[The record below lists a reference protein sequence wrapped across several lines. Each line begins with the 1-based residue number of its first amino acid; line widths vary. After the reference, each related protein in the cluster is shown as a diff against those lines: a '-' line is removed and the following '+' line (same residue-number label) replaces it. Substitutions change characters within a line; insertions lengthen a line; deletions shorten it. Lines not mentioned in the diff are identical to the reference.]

1 VPLARAARLGAPPS
15 SSRQSSFYQ
24 FLPSLPDSLLPIQLL
39 DLAAEHAAYQPELD
53 AAWRETVRES
63 AFIQGPA
70 VGQFA
75 AELGAHVGA
84 YVVPCANGTDALTL
98 ALLSL
103 ALPAGSEVIVPAF
116 TYVAT
121 LEAAA
126 LLGLTPVLVDVRPDT
141 FNVDPAAVRAALTPR
156 TGAVIAVHLFGQCAD
171 LEELASICRAAGV
184 ALIEDNAQA
193 LGATFTFA
201 NGHTAYAGTVGE
213 VGTTS
218 FFPSKNLGCLGD
230 GGALFTRDAARADLL
245 RQLANHGQSQKY
257 HHKRIG
263 LNSRLDTLQA
273 ALLCVKLRHLPAAQ
287 AARQAIAARYDA
299 ALASL
304 PGLQVPTRE
313 PRSSHVFHQYTIT
326 VAGPGRRDALQAYL
340 TAQGIASAIYYPLPV
355 HRQPAYTYLGYA
367 PGQFPVAERLCQQV
381 LSLPVHP
388 GLTQAQVA
396 YLVEALAAGLEHS
409 R

>member
-1 VPLARAARLGAPPS
+1 M
-15 SSRQSSFYQ
+15 
-24 FLPSLPDSLLPIQLL
+24 L
-39 DLAAEHAAYQPELD
+39 DLAAEHVAYQAELD
-53 AAWRETVRES
+53 AAWQATVREA

-75 AELGAHVGA
+75 AELGAHLGGA
-84 YVVPCANGTDALTL
+84 HVVPCANGTDALTL

-103 ALPAGSEVIVPAF
+103 NLPPGAEVIVPAF

-126 LLGLTPVLVDVRPDT
+126 LLGLTPVLVEVLPDT

-156 TGAVIAVHLFGQCAD
+156 TGAVVAVHLFGQCSD
-171 LEELASICRAAGV
+171 LEELTLICRAAGV

-201 NGHTAYAGTVGE
+201 SGRVAYAGTVGE

-230 GGALFTRDAARADLL
+230 GGALFIRDAARAALL

-257 HHKRIG
+257 LHQRIG

-273 ALLCVKLRHLPAAQ
+273 ALLRVKLRHLPAAQ
-287 AARQAIAARYDA
+287 AARQALAARYDA
-299 ALASL
+299 ALAGW
-304 PGLQVPTRE
+304 PGLCIPARE
-313 PRSSHVFHQYTIT
+313 GRSSHVFHQYTLKIDG
-326 VAGPGRRDALQAYL
+326 VGRRDAVQAYL
-340 TAQGIASAIYYPLPV
+340 QAHGVPSAVYYPLPV
-355 HRQPAYTYLGYA
+355 HAQPAYAHLGYRL
-367 PGQFPVAERLCQQV
+367 GQFPVAERLCQQV

-388 GLTQAQVA
+388 GLSEAQQAHVVA
-396 YLVEALAAGLEHS
+396 MLGQACAGPRAS
-409 R
+409 

>member
-1 VPLARAARLGAPPS
+1 MLSA
-15 SSRQSSFYQ
+15 
-24 FLPSLPDSLLPIQLL
+24 LPSPPISLL
-39 DLAAEHAAYQPELD
+39 DLAAEHAAYQGELD
-53 AAWRETVRES
+53 AAWHDTLLAG

-70 VGQFA
+70 VGEFA
-75 AELGAHVGA
+75 AELGAYLGGVHM
-84 YVVPCANGTDALTL
+84 VPCANGTDALTL

-103 ALPAGSEVIVPAF
+103 ALTPGTEVIVPAF

-126 LLGLTPVLVDVRPDT
+126 LLGLRPVLVDVRPDT
-141 FNVDPAAVRAALTPR
+141 FNLDPAAVRAALTPS

-171 LEELASICRAAGV
+171 LEEISSICRVAGV

-201 NGHTAYAGTVGE
+201 SGKTAYAGTVGE

-230 GGALFTRDAARADLL
+230 GGALYTRDAARAALL

-257 HHKRIG
+257 HHQHIG

-273 ALLCVKLRHLPAAQ
+273 ALLRVKLRHLPAAQ
-287 AARQAIAARYDA
+287 AARQAVAARYDV
-299 ALASL
+299 ALSDIRDL
-304 PGLQVPTRE
+304 KIPVRD

-326 VAGPGRRDALQAYL
+326 LEERGQRDALQQQL
-340 TAQGIASAIYYPLPV
+340 KNQDIPTAVYYPLPV
-355 HRQPAYTYLGYA
+355 PAQPAYAYLGCQA
-367 PGQFPVAERLCQQV
+367 EQFPVAERLCGQV
-381 LSLPVHP
+381 LSLPIHP
-388 GLTQAQVA
+388 GLTVAQQAHIVTSLRA
-396 YLVEALAAGLEHS
+396 FFEK
-409 R
+409 

>member
-1 VPLARAARLGAPPS
+1 M
-15 SSRQSSFYQ
+15 
-24 FLPSLPDSLLPIQLL
+24 PDLFPIHLL
-39 DLAAEHAAYQPELD
+39 DLAAEHAAYQAELD
-53 AAWRETVRES
+53 AAWRETVQQA

-70 VGQFA
+70 VGEFA
-75 AELGAHVGA
+75 TELGAHLGGA
-84 YVVPCANGTDALTL
+84 HVVPCANGTDALTL

-103 ALPAGSEVIVPAF
+103 GLPPGTEVIVPAF

-126 LLGLTPVLVDVRPDT
+126 LLGLKPVLVDVLPDT

-156 TGAVIAVHLFGQCAD
+156 TGAVVVVHLFGQCAD
-171 LEELASICRAAGV
+171 LEELTAICQPAGV

-193 LGATFTFA
+193 LGATFSFA
-201 NGHTAYAGTVGE
+201 SGATAYAGTVGE

-230 GGALFTRDAARADLL
+230 GGALFTRDAACASLL

-257 HHKRIG
+257 RHQRIG

-273 ALLCVKLRHLPAAQ
+273 ALLRVKLRHLPAAQ
-287 AARQAIAARYDA
+287 HRRQAVAVRYDA

-304 PGLQVPTRE
+304 PGLHLPARD
-313 PRSSHVFHQYTIT
+313 PRSSHVFHQYTIK
-326 VAGPGRRDALQAYL
+326 VEGAGRRDALQAHL
-340 TAQGIASAIYYPLPV
+340 QAHGVPSAVYYPLPV
-355 HRQPAYTYLGYA
+355 HAQPAYAYLGYRL
-367 PGQFPVAERLCQQV
+367 GQFPVAERLCRQV

-388 GLTQAQVA
+388 ELSEAQVA
-396 YLVEALAAGLEHS
+396 YVAAVVS
-409 R
+409 AF

>member
-1 VPLARAARLGAPPS
+1 MSPLPLPP
-15 SSRQSSFYQ
+15 
-24 FLPSLPDSLLPIQLL
+24 IHLL
-39 DLAAEHAAYQPELD
+39 DLVAEHAAYQAELEE
-53 AAWRETVRES
+53 AWRHTVQQA

-70 VGQFA
+70 VGEFA
-75 AELGAHVGA
+75 AELGAHLGGA
-84 YVVPCANGTDALTL
+84 HVVPCANGTDALTL

-103 ALPAGSEVIVPAF
+103 TLPPGTEVIVPAF

-126 LLGLTPVLVDVRPDT
+126 LLGLKPVLVDVLPDT
-141 FNVDPAAVRAALTPR
+141 FNIDPAAVRAALTPR
-156 TGAVIAVHLFGQCAD
+156 TGAVVAVHLFGQCAD
-171 LEELASICRAAGV
+171 LEALTAICRAAKV

-193 LGATFTFA
+193 LGATFTCA
-201 NGHTAYAGTVGE
+201 SGETAYAGTVGE

-257 HHKRIG
+257 RHQRIG

-273 ALLCVKLRHLPAAQ
+273 ALLRVKLRHLPAAQ
-287 AARQAIAARYDA
+287 AARQAVAARYDA

-304 PGLQVPTRE
+304 PGLQIPARDA
-313 PRSSHVFHQYTIT
+313 RSSHVFHQYTIK
-326 VAGPGRRDALQAYL
+326 VKDAGRRDALQAHL
-340 TAQGIASAIYYPLPV
+340 KAHGVPSAVYYPLPV
-355 HRQPAYTYLGYA
+355 HAQPAYEYLGYRL
-367 PGQFPVAERLCQQV
+367 GQFSVAERLCGQV

-388 GLTQAQVA
+388 GLTVGQVEVVA
-396 YLVEALAAGLEHS
+396 SLVATGL

>member
-1 VPLARAARLGAPPS
+1 LALVHFAARLP
-15 SSRQSSFYQ
+15 
-24 FLPSLPDSLLPIQLL
+24 LPDLFPIHLL
-39 DLAAEHAAYQPELD
+39 DLAAEHATYQAELD
-53 AAWRETVRES
+53 EAWRRTVQQG

-70 VGQFA
+70 VGEFA
-75 AELGAHVGA
+75 AALGAHLGGA
-84 YVVPCANGTDALTL
+84 HVVPCANGTDALTL

-103 ALPAGSEVIVPAF
+103 ALPPGTEVIVPAF

-126 LLGLTPVLVDVRPDT
+126 LLGLKPVLVDVRPDT

-156 TGAVIAVHLFGQCAD
+156 TGAVVAVHLFGQCAD
-171 LEELASICRAAGV
+171 LEELTTICQAAGV

-201 NGHTAYAGTVGE
+201 SGEVAYAGTVGE

-230 GGALFTRDAARADLL
+230 GGALFTHNEARAALL

-257 HHKRIG
+257 LHQRIG

-273 ALLCVKLRHLPAAQ
+273 ALLRVKLRHLPAAQ
-287 AARQAIAARYDA
+287 AARQAVAARYDA

-304 PGLQVPTRE
+304 PGLQIPARDV
-313 PRSSHVFHQYTIT
+313 RSSHVFHQYTIK
-326 VAGPGRRDALQAYL
+326 VEGAGRRDALQAHL
-340 TAQGIASAIYYPLPV
+340 KENGVPSAVYYPLPV
-355 HRQPAYTYLGYA
+355 HAQPAYAYLGYQL
-367 PGQFPVAERLCQQV
+367 GQFPVAERLCQQV

-388 GLTQAQVA
+388 GLTESQQAYVVA
-396 YLVEALAAGLEHS
+396 QLGYFAG
-409 R
+409 RVR

>member
-1 VPLARAARLGAPPS
+1 MLPP
-15 SSRQSSFYQ
+15 
-24 FLPSLPDSLLPIQLL
+24 IHLL
-39 DLAAEHAAYQPELD
+39 DLAAEHAAYQAELD
-53 AAWRETVRES
+53 AVWHETVQQA

-70 VGQFA
+70 VGEFA
-75 AELGAHVGA
+75 AELGAHLGGA
-84 YVVPCANGTDALTL
+84 HVVPCANGTDALTL

-103 ALPAGSEVIVPAF
+103 ALPPGTEVIVPAF

-126 LLGLTPVLVDVRPDT
+126 LLGLKPVLADVLPDT

-156 TGAVIAVHLFGQCAD
+156 TAAVVAVHLFGQCAD
-171 LEELASICRAAGV
+171 LEELTNICQAAGV

-201 NGHTAYAGTVGE
+201 SGRTAYAGTVGE

-230 GGALFTRDAARADLL
+230 GGALFTRDAARASLL
-245 RQLANHGQSQKY
+245 KQLANHGQSQKY
-257 HHKRIG
+257 YHQRIG

-273 ALLCVKLRHLPAAQ
+273 ALLRVKLRHLPTAQ

-299 ALASL
+299 ALGGS
-304 PGLQVPTRE
+304 PGLQIPARD

-326 VAGPGRRDALQAYL
+326 VQGGGRRDALQAHL
-340 TAQGIASAIYYPLPV
+340 KAHGIPSAIYYPLPV
-355 HRQPAYTYLGYA
+355 HAQPAYGYLGYQV
-367 PGQFPVAERLCQQV
+367 GDFPVAERLCGQV
-381 LSLPVHP
+381 LSLPMQP
-388 GLTQAQVA
+388 GLTGEQVEF
-396 YLVEALAAGLEHS
+396 VAAIIKTF
-409 R
+409 